1 MTPEGQLIGF
11 IDNADEPGIVA
22 LLAPLDEPARA
33 ALLPVVEEQVH
44 EQKRRYDDSAPGL
57 DKHARVHAA
66 FLAWLGVADLDGLP
80 PPVKHDPDHMRWF
93 LHRACASD
101 RGHQILFDRR
111 PAWLAELANQHLA
124 YGHWMWDPVWRLVLD
139 GLIDRPATHDYLR
152 GVAEYVGRSGDLP
165 LDEMVR
171 RDPAL
176 LGHDLQA
183 LLDLPGGAGML
194 ARGDMRRSGLGRDR
208 TVTRVWSPLLA
219 ALPPGDPLRDRLLTE
234 LLTALGGDL
243 GKEASTY
250 HSFLTALRPSAS
262 EYAVRQQALLRL
274 AGHRQS
280 AVVSFA
286 VAALSKVDKRHVI
299 APRDVVDHLGNAT
312 GAASAA
318 TACAAIRLIGSA
330 AKRQPE
336 PRRRRSG
343 CARARAEPPTTRDPT
358 RRSHPAGSLRRR

>member
-262 EYAVRQQALLRL
+262 GTPFVMQALLRL
-274 AGHRQS
+274 AGHRRPRTS
-280 AVVSFA
+280 ASTG
-286 VAALSKVDKRHVI
+286 AALSKWSNGRDP
-299 APRDVVDHLGNAT
+299 PRDLVDHLGNAT

-318 TACAAIRLIGSA
+318 TACAAMSSVV
-330 AKRQPE
+330 QPSVSRA
-336 PRRRRSG
+336 RRRRRF
-343 CARARAEPPTTRDPT
+343 ARRRAPSHHTRDPT